1 MATITPKFTLT
12 STTALTQ
19 DFSITK
25 SDSLTVNGDVEFK
38 RLKISDTA
46 SLILD
51 ASELNA
57 SYVWLYNTDGSI
69 AISIVESEGGQAHI
83 KLAAGEFAWFPWDS
97 SVDLMADAASG
108 TPILEIG
115 IFEQTA

>member
-1 MATITPKFTLT
+1 MATIIPKFTLT

-19 DFSITK
+19 DLTISK

-38 RLKISDTA
+38 RITLSTTA
-46 SLILD
+46 KLILD

-69 AISIVESEGGQAHI
+69 AISIVESEGGEAHI
-83 KLAAGEFAWFPWDS
+83 VLAAGEFAWFPWS
-97 SVDLMADAASG
+97 STVDLLADAASG
-108 TPILEIG
+108 TPVLEIG
-115 IFEQTA
+115 IFEQS